1 MRQTSALDP
10 LMPFSPAALS
20 GIWSVSLMT
29 YELWT
34 SSLSTIALR
43 NNLWCTRVPTSPT
56 MLDENQRMVTEK
68 LDAGI
73 EVAAQLQQSLFSLC
87 TGTYAPW
94 WETGQRTLEPYH
106 RRSTANSRR
115 LAAL

>member
-1 MRQTSALDP
+1 
-10 LMPFSPAALS
+10 
-20 GIWSVSLMT
+20 
-29 YELWT
+29 
-34 SSLSTIALR
+34 
-43 NNLWCTRVPTSPT
+43 
-56 MLDENQRMVTEK
+56 MVTEK
-68 LDAGI
+68 LDAGF

-87 TGTYAPW
+87 TGSCAPW